1 MRLGIIGLP
10 KSGKTA
16 VFDAVVGPHKET
28 HAPSSAAVQNIAVV
42 RVPDERLSLLKKIF
56 PEKRTTSATVELL
69 ELHGIFPSPW
79 EAHTD
84 AASSLAL
91 LREMDAIIEVV
102 RVFESDIVPHTKGS
116 VDHERDI
123 RDMDQELILNDLLL
137 ADKRIEKLEVSVKKP
152 TPTQK
157 RDKEELEVL
166 RRCKEALERNEE
178 IIDVDLTPDEK
189 KLIRGFCF
197 LTEKPRIV
205 VENIGEDQLGKAVKR
220 PPSHAKE
227 VIAFCAKLEQEMW
240 ELEEG
245 ERREFQ
251 KEWGIVEPASDR
263 LLKAC
268 WRILDLVSF
277 YTIEGDEMRVWPLPK
292 GQTAHA
298 AAGKIHTDIARGF
311 IKAEVVALADLAE
324 LGSVKEAKAH
334 GKLHLVGK
342 DYVVQDGDV
351 ITFRFHV

>member
-1 MRLGIIGLP
+1 MRIGIIGLP

-28 HAPSSAAVQNIAVV
+28 HTPSHAAVQNIAAV
-42 RVPDERLSLLKKIF
+42 RVPDERLNLLKKIF
-56 PEKRTTSATVELL
+56 PEKKTTPATVELL
-69 ELHGIFPSPW
+69 ELHGVFPSPW
-79 EAHTD
+79 EARTE
-84 AASSLAL
+84 ATSSLAL

-102 RVFESDIVPHTKGS
+102 RLFKSDVVPHPKGS

-123 RDMDQELILNDLLL
+123 RDMEQELILNDLLL
-137 ADKRIEKLEVSVKKP
+137 ADKRIEKLEVLVKKP
-152 TPTQK
+152 TPSQK

-166 RRCKEALERNEE
+166 RRCKAALEKNEE
-178 IIDVDLTPDEK
+178 IIDLGLTAGEK
-189 KLIRGFCF
+189 RLIRGFCF
-197 LTEKPRIV
+197 LTEKPRIL
-205 VENIGEDQLGKAVKR
+205 VENMGEDQLGRAIER

-227 VIAFCAKLEQEMW
+227 VMAFCAKLEQEMW
-240 ELEEG
+240 ELEKG
-245 ERREFQ
+245 EREEFQ
-251 KEWGIVEPASDR
+251 REWGISEPASDR

-268 WRILDLVSF
+268 WHILDLVSF

-298 AAGKIHTDIARGF
+298 AAGKIHTEIARGF
-311 IKAEVVALADLAE
+311 IKAEVVALTDLVS
-324 LGSVKEAKAH
+324 LGSVKEARAQ
-334 GKLHLVGK
+334 GKLHLVGR

>member
-10 KSGKTA
+10 KSGKTT
-16 VFDAVVGPHKET
+16 VFDAVVGPHKER
-28 HAPSSAAVQNIAVV
+28 HAPPDSAVQNIAVV
-42 RVPDERLSLLKKIF
+42 KVPDERLNLLKKIF
-56 PEKRTTSATVELL
+56 PEKKATPATVELL

-79 EAHTD
+79 EARTD

-102 RVFESDIVPHTKGS
+102 RVFVSEVVPHPKGS

-123 RDMDQELILNDLLL
+123 KDMDQELILNDLLL
-137 ADKRIEKLEVSVKKP
+137 VDKRIEKLEISVKKP
-152 TPTQK
+152 TRTQQS
-157 RDKEELEVL
+157 DKEELDVL
-166 RRCKEALERNEE
+166 RQCKEALEKSRE
-178 IIDVDLTPDEK
+178 IIDIDLTPEQK

-197 LTEKPRIV
+197 LTEKQRIV
-205 VENIGEDQLGKAVKR
+205 VENVGEDQLGEAVKES
-220 PPSHAKE
+220 PSRAKE
-227 VIAFCAKLEQEMW
+227 VLAFCAKLEQEMW
-240 ELEEG
+240 DLDDK
-245 ERREFQ
+245 ERQEFQ

-268 WRILDLVSF
+268 WHILDLVSF

-292 GQTAHA
+292 GQTAHT

-311 IKAEVVALADLAE
+311 IKAEVMALTDLVE
-324 LGSVKEAKAH
+324 LGSIKEVKAH

-342 DYVVQDGDV
+342 DYIVQDGDIV
-351 ITFRFHV
+351 TFRFHV